1 MNFELFSQESLFSL
15 FQQAPVALAYLKGE
29 DLLVDVANAHILE
42 LWGKEKEI
50 IGLPLLDALPEI
62 KGQEFPDLLRTVYST
77 GAEQRGYETL
87 AKLQRHGELQDAY
100 FNFIYAPVRNPDG
113 TITGVS
119 VVATEVTEQVLAKKS
134 LIESERKFKGLV
146 LEADVATAVY
156 MGPEMRIEVANDAMI
171 GVWRKDKTVIGKT
184 LNEALPE
191 LEGQPFHQLLQNVYS
206 TGITYKATEDPVD
219 LVVDGVLQRFYYNFS
234 YKALK
239 NSEGEIYGILNMAVD
254 VTEQVLVRQKAENNE
269 IKLKDLILQAP
280 VAMAVIKGRD
290 FIIETA
296 NAKSLEIWGRTE
308 AVIGQ
313 KVVEVFPELIE
324 QGFISILENV
334 YHQGEP
340 FYGTEL
346 PVTIVYD
353 DGPKTLYINFV
364 YHPIYENGEVT
375 SIMALGY
382 DVTDLVLSRQRAEE
396 SEARFRNLVD
406 KAPVP
411 TALLSGENM
420 VLELVNDAMLQ
431 IWGRDRS
438 ILKRELLDFMP
449 ELKGQAYPDLLKNVY
464 ETGNEYTNTES
475 KAEIVVNGELRVYY
489 FNFTYKQ
496 ITFQENLKSI
506 LVMCIDVTDQVLSRK
521 LIEENELKLK
531 ESQQKLEELADSMPQ
546 IVWTARPD
554 GYLDYYNQQWY
565 DYTGF
570 SRDSFGDES
579 WAPVLH
585 PEDLD
590 RVVETWYKC
599 VQTGT
604 EYEIEYRFVDRFK
617 KGEYRWFLGR
627 AVPIRNEHGEIL
639 RWIGTNTDIN
649 EFKILQKQKDNFLGI
664 ASHEL
669 KTPVTSIK
677 AYTQVLEAMLRTDG
691 DEKKASL
698 VNKMDVQ
705 LNKLTSLIGDLLDVT
720 KIQTGRMQFNDA
732 SFDFNALITEI
743 IEELQRTTRHELVA
757 KLEFEG
763 KVFADRDRIGQ
774 VITNLISNAIKYSP
788 EANKV
793 IIYSRSD
800 GEAVRLCVQDFG
812 IGIPANKRDRVFEQ
826 FYRVSGTK
834 EHTFPGLGLG
844 LYISSEIVK
853 REGGEIWVS
862 STEGKGSTF
871 CFSLPQ
877 DINLKD

>member
-1 MNFELFSQESLFSL
+1 MNFEMFSQESLFSL

-29 DLLVDVANAHILE
+29 ELLVDVANTQILE

-50 IGLPLLDALPEI
+50 IGLPLIEALPEI
-62 KGQEFPDLLRTVYST
+62 SAQEFPDLLKKVYST
-77 GAEQRGYETL
+77 GIEQRGYETL
-87 AKLQRHGELQDAY
+87 AKLQRHGELEDAY
-100 FNFIYAPVRNPDG
+100 FNYIYAPVRDQEG
-113 TITGVS
+113 IITGVS

-134 LIESERKFKGLV
+134 LIDSEKKFKGLV
-146 LEADVATAVY
+146 LEADVATAIYV
-156 MGPEMRIEVANDAMI
+156 GQEMRIEVANDAMLD
-171 GVWRKDKTVIGKT
+171 VWRKDGKVIGKT

-191 LEGQPFHQLLQNVYS
+191 LEGQPFHQLLQQVFL

-219 LVVDGVLQRFYYNFS
+219 LIVEGKLQRFYYNFS
-234 YKALK
+234 YKALR
-239 NSEGEIYGILNMAVD
+239 NSKGEIYGILNMAVD
-254 VTEQVLVRQKAENNE
+254 VTEQVLVRQKAQNNE
-269 IKLKDLILQAP
+269 NKLKDLILQAP
-280 VAMAVIKGRD
+280 VAMAVIKGKE

-296 NAKSLEIWGRTE
+296 NAKSLEIWCRTE

-313 KVVEVFPELIE
+313 KVVDVFPELIE
-324 QGFISILENV
+324 QGFIGILDNV
-334 YHQGEP
+334 YHNGEP

-346 PVTIVYD
+346 PVTIMYNN
-353 DGPKTLYINFV
+353 GPKTLYINFV

-375 SIMALGY
+375 SIMSLGY

-396 SEARFRNLVD
+396 SEARFKNLVD

-420 VLELVNDAMLQ
+420 VLELVNDAMLE
-431 IWGRDRS
+431 IWGRDRT
-438 ILKRELLDFMP
+438 ILNRELLDFMP
-449 ELKGQAYPDLLKNVY
+449 ELKGQAYPDLLRRVY
-464 ETGNEYTNTES
+464 ETGEEYTNTES
-475 KAEIVVNGELRVYY
+475 KAEIIVNGELKVYY

-546 IVWTARPD
+546 IVWTARAD

-570 SRDSFGDES
+570 SRENFGDES

-585 PEDLD
+585 PDDLD
-590 RVVETWYKC
+590 RVVDTWYKC

-604 EYEIEYRFVDRFK
+604 VYEIEYRFIDRFRE
-617 KGEYRWFLGR
+617 GEYRWFLGR
-627 AVPIRNEHGEIL
+627 AVPIKNEAGEII

-691 DEKKASL
+691 DAKKAAL
-698 VNKMDVQ
+698 VNKMDLQ

-732 SFDFNALITEI
+732 SFDFNTLIQEI
-743 IEELQRTTRHELVA
+743 IEELQRTTKHELVP

-763 KVFADRDRIGQ
+763 SVFADRDRIGQ

-788 EANKV
+788 QADKV
-793 IIYSRSD
+793 IIYSRAD
-800 GEAVRLCVQDFG
+800 GNNVRLCVQDFG
-812 IGIPANKRDRVFEQ
+812 IGIPANKRERVFEQ

-871 CFSLPQ
+871 CFCLPQ
-877 DINLKD
+877 DINAKN